1 MMEHIGYVRRREIQQ
16 PIGLHFNLKN
26 HKKEDMIFQIIQ
38 ILQTTPVAWDPHRLD
53 REHYWIDQLKTMEPH
68 GLNEKNVQ
76 RV

>member
-1 MMEHIGYVRRREIQQ
+1 MEHIEYVRRKETDQ

-38 ILQTTPVAWDPHRLD
+38 TLKTEPVAWDPLRLQ
-53 REHYWIDQLKTMEPH
+53 REHHWIDQLKTMEPH
-68 GLNEKNVQ
+68 GLNEKNIL